1 MKKILSVILS
11 GLIIL
16 ANSPVSA
23 DVFGETDDRY
33 FGFQMTI
40 PLDTGRSGLFAD
52 KAEFSAMIVDQHDGI
67 KDGVTFTWHANGAQ
81 TIGYLSPSTS
91 FEIGQSKVSDYS
103 IPVVNLT
110 EGAGIHN
117 NYRTDET
124 VLYLVVGLAVFVKL
138 VDYASDEIVDCIT
151 HENGDCE
158 DEDEDEDEGK
168 E

>member
-1 MKKILSVILS
+1 MKKILSVFLS
-11 GLIIL
+11 VLIIL

-52 KAEFSAMIVDQHDGI
+52 KVEYSAMIVDQRDGI

-91 FEIGQSKVSDYS
+91 FEIGQSKVSDYA
-103 IPVVNLT
+103 IPVVSLT
-110 EGAGIHN
+110 EDAGIRN
-117 NYRTDET
+117 NYNAGDTI
-124 VLYLVVGLAVFVKL
+124 LYMVFGFAAFIKLAA
-138 VDYASDEIVDCIT
+138 DASEDIFDCIIDKDK
-151 HENGDCE
+151 DCD
-158 DEDEDEDEGK
+158 DEDEE
-168 E
+168 